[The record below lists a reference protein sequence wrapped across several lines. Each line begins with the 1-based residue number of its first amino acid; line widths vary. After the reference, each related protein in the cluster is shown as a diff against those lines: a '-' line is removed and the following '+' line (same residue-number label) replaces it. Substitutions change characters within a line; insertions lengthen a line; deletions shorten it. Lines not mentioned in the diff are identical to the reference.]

1 MSRPTALIFPD
12 NLAALAICRELG
24 SVGVPTIV
32 LGTSR
37 SGPAAYSRFARFVRC
52 PDLYQKPQEWVD
64 FLIAFGRELQSPA
77 VLFPTEDAGLLI
89 AEAHYRALSN
99 HFLYSYAAPGV
110 VSKLLDKS
118 SLYQMAQAAGVAV
131 PRYRVIEDASTVVRE
146 KGRWIAKPF
155 CRYRLED
162 GRVHSFLR
170 ISGGNKALGGDPTGA
185 ATRILRAGF
194 PAMLQEELPG
204 SAEELV
210 SVGLCLSPS
219 GELLSSFT
227 SRKRC
232 QYPEPFGDGLVVEPA
247 RDPGV
252 TEQSVRLLR
261 SIGYWGICDVEF
273 KRDPR
278 DGIFKLLD
286 ANPRAWLWMGLATAG
301 GCYLARNAYQI
312 ATGGSAFRG
321 PARSW
326 PIERWVCARGALGFL
341 LRFYRPRK
349 HGLRLPLGL
358 VGGSLK
364 TALYNWREYRD
375 PLYLRPSSW
384 IGLAATFVQ
393 PIKRRNSPPPQT
405 SPRRLGAGR
414 AASVTGGK

>member
-1 MSRPTALIFPD
+1 MSRPAALIFPD
-12 NLAALAICRELG
+12 NLAALATCRELG
-24 SVGVPTIV
+24 SAGVPTIV
-32 LGTSR
+32 FGSSR
-37 SGPAAYSRFARFVRC
+37 TGPAAYSRFARFVRS
-52 PDLYQKPQEWVD
+52 PDLYRKPQEWVD

-89 AEAHYRALSN
+89 AEAHYRALSD
-99 HFLYSYAAPGV
+99 HFLYSYAAPGA
-110 VSKLLDKS
+110 VSKLLNKS
-118 SLYQMAQAAGVAV
+118 SLYQIAEAAGVAV
-131 PRYRVIEDASTVVRE
+131 PRHRVIEDESTAVCE
-146 KGRWIAKPF
+146 TGRWIAKPL
-155 CRYRLED
+155 CRYRLD
-162 GRVHSFLR
+162 AGRVHSFLR
-170 ISGGNKALGGDPTGA
+170 ISGGNKALGGEPMGA
-185 ATRILRAGF
+185 ASRILKAGF
-194 PAMLQEELPG
+194 PAMVQEELPG

-232 QYPEPFGDGLVVEPA
+232 QYPEPFGDGLLIEPIP
-247 RDPGV
+247 DPGV

-278 DGIFKLLD
+278 DGVFKLLD
-286 ANPRAWLWMGLATAG
+286 ANPRSWLWMGLGTAG

-312 ATGGSAFRG
+312 ATGGSACRR

-326 PIERWVCARGALGFL
+326 RIERWVCARGALGFL

-349 HGLRLPLGL
+349 HGLRLPFGL
-358 VGGSLK
+358 FAGSLK
-364 TALYNWREYRD
+364 TALYNWRQYRD

-384 IGLAATFVQ
+384 IALAALLVR
-393 PIKRRNSPPPQT
+393 PVKRRNSPRPRP
-405 SPRRLGAGR
+405 SCRRLGAGR
-414 AASVTGGK
+414 TASVAGGK